1 MDVLTLNLGLSELLT
16 AAAPLPRVRARSK
29 DPASLFAREIYV
41 PNIKSKIPYVL
52 EYARFSRINGLSV
65 RDIRVERRGTDLFAT
80 AELFGG
86 ELTYK
91 IVTPSF
97 MSGDWEPLP
106 MVPGVEI
113 RVNQWMPEIRG
124 VDGVAE
130 LTWKDP
136 VEYRVARRWLR
147 WATTVGMEK
156 LTITPGSGIVE
167 LSGLPGHLVEP
178 RLVWGDSDVLP
189 ECPPVAYLG
198 LVGGAATH
206 YRQRRRATEVP
217 DNIDAEFYSY
227 IKSCRSRGVAPSL
240 EGAFADIHRQM
251 TQSAGL
257 EVGFF
262 GAGLFWFGVRTI
274 VWNLL
279 LIAWRKWRDLNA
291 TGANDERESDEQY
304 RQ

>member
-1 MDVLTLNLGLSELLT
+1 MDVLTLDIGLSELLT
-16 AAAPLPRVRARSK
+16 AAAPLPRVRARTK
-29 DPASLFAREIYV
+29 DPASLFGREIFV

-52 EYARFSRINGLSV
+52 EYAETSRINGLLI
-65 RDIRVERRGTDLFAT
+65 RDIRVERRGASLFAE

-113 RVNQWMPEIRG
+113 RVNQWMPQVRY
-124 VDGVAE
+124 VDGAAE
-130 LTWKDP
+130 LEWKEP

-147 WATTVGMEK
+147 WATTVGMTK
-156 LTITPGSGIVE
+156 LIVTRESGVVE
-167 LSGLPGHLVEP
+167 LSGLPGRLIEP
-178 RLVWGDSDVLP
+178 RLVWGGESVLP
-189 ECPPVAYLG
+189 ECPLVAYLG
-198 LVGGAATH
+198 LVGGADS
-206 YRQRRRATEVP
+206 RRRRRRATEVP
-217 DNIDAEFYSY
+217 DDVDAEFYSY
-227 IKSCRSRGVAPSL
+227 IKSCRSRGVSPSL

-262 GAGLFWFGVRTI
+262 GAGLFWFGVRSV

-279 LIAWRKWRDLNA
+279 LVAWRKWRESN
-291 TGANDERESDEQY
+291 TGANDESESDE
-304 RQ
+304 